1 MLAVVVATMSMGTGV
16 ARSYR
21 QRVAAPGAAQH
32 PYLQR
37 MRWRPS
43 AIASNAVSNRSVI
56 RLRWSAR
63 SLEDSELRS
72 SRTDMELAETAAS
85 CSLSAP
91 PLGRG
96 LFLLAMALAPCWAGG
111 LVGFARHS
119 EGFRATRSRSMGPS
133 VREIGPSLMQ
143 SYL

>member
-1 MLAVVVATMSMGTGV
+1 
-16 ARSYR
+16 
-21 QRVAAPGAAQH
+21 
-32 PYLQR
+32 

-72 SRTDMELAETAAS
+72 SKTDMESAETAAS

-96 LFLLAMALAPCWAGG
+96 LFLLAMAFAVAGFRG
-111 LVGFARHS
+111 FSCFRAMKLGFA
-119 EGFRATRSRSMGPS
+119 P
-133 VREIGPSLMQ
+133 LQ
-143 SYL
+143 